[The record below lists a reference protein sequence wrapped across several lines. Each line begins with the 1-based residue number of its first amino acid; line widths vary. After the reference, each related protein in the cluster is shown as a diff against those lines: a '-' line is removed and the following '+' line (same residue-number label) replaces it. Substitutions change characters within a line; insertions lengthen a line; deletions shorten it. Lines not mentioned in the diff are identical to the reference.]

1 MLHHLGLRHKY
12 NTPPIPHCFPCT
24 GMQAHAPYN
33 DSCPAKFW
41 RSPLR
46 MHGPHSQRRNEVRM
60 HGPHINA
67 LLSACTDL
75 ILNEVGLEETFA
87 QHSQVNGPVVRGEK
101 IYHEGLN
108 TRGRK

>member
-1 MLHHLGLRHKY
+1 
-12 NTPPIPHCFPCT
+12 
-24 GMQAHAPYN
+24 
-33 DSCPAKFW
+33 
-41 RSPLR
+41 
-46 MHGPHSQRRNEVRM
+46 M

-87 QHSQVNGPVVRGEK
+87 QHSQVKGPVVRGEK